1 MSVLYQ
7 VSLLLKENCVN
18 YIKMHLKK
26 FLLKKVLELS
36 FTNNGFSSTRVNL
49 PMIFPLGIVSQ
60 ITCTAPK
67 GTQTKIVSNY

>member
-1 MSVLYQ
+1 
-7 VSLLLKENCVN
+7 
-18 YIKMHLKK
+18 MHLKK